1 MRALTPWRLEP
12 PLTTLHKEIDDL
24 FGRFFGEEPGWFGRP
39 FEAGMLP
46 AVESYVKDG
55 TLFVRADLPGIDPK
69 DVELSIEG
77 DHLTIKGERKIEREK
92 KGDHGYREVRYGR
105 FERTV
110 LVPAGVDPDTV
121 KATYKDGVLEISMK
135 APKGLESKKVPISVH

>member
-1 MRALTPWRLEP
+1 MRALTPWRREP

-24 FGRFFGEEPGWFGRP
+24 FGHFFGEEPGWWRP

-46 AVESYVKDG
+46 AVESFVKDG
-55 TLFVRADLPGIDPK
+55 TMFVRMDLPGIDPK

-77 DHLTIKGERKIEREK
+77 DHLTVKGERKFEREK
-92 KGDHGYREVRYGR
+92 KGDLGYREVSYGR

-110 LVPAGVDPDTV
+110 GVPAGVNPDTV
-121 KATYKDGVLEISMK
+121 KATYKDGVLEVTMK
-135 APKGLESKKVPISVH
+135 APKGLETKKVPIAVH